1 MQDDERDDDADDE
14 EGRRDEGRGSEALYR
29 KEGDRVVP
37 APADGR
43 EYIYTRERWYEDGRA
58 VGARPRPPAAQ
69 RVEDMGLRRE
79 PLRRAIHVR
88 LNSDFTS
95 DRQISQREMQRAR
108 RQQRASRRRDATTAD
123 VRVVVLYVAAVP
135 VVLFVVTKLALGL

>member
-1 MQDDERDDDADDE
+1 M
-14 EGRRDEGRGSEALYR
+14 
-29 KEGDRVVP
+29 
-37 APADGR
+37 
-43 EYIYTRERWYEDGRA
+43 
-58 VGARPRPPAAQ
+58 
-69 RVEDMGLRRE
+69 DMGLRRE

>member
-1 MQDDERDDDADDE
+1 
-14 EGRRDEGRGSEALYR
+14 
-29 KEGDRVVP
+29 
-37 APADGR
+37 
-43 EYIYTRERWYEDGRA
+43 
-58 VGARPRPPAAQ
+58 
-69 RVEDMGLRRE
+69 MGLRRE
-79 PLRRAIHVR
+79 PLRRAIRVR